1 MGWVRFV
8 LAALA
13 LPLVVAGFWLVFS
26 WQSQDVP
33 DADIPILISQPPTS
47 CETLQSSAVAFTLRA
62 ERRLEAAPAEAYAAA
77 ADAVVAS
84 ELAAIVCAPE
94 DWADA
99 KLRTRP
105 PELRQ
110 AAYRRLATGSIRDLD
125 AACAAMDES
134 FLADGSIEALLQ
146 ATGQAG
152 FANSLKEQ
160 SEAFVC
166 SDRPRYRIG
175 PERPQGGGGQE
186 EHYSQ
191 LSWTDPSVL

>member
-13 LPLVVAGFWLVFS
+13 LPLVIAGFWLVFS
-26 WQSQDVP
+26 WQSQPPAD
-33 DADIPILISQPPTS
+33 DAMPILISQPATS

-62 ERRLEAAPAEAYAAA
+62 ERRLEAEPAEAYAAA
-77 ADAVVAS
+77 SDALVAS
-84 ELAAIVCAPE
+84 ELAAVVCPPE

-125 AACAAMDES
+125 AACAAMDEG
-134 FLADGSIEALLQ
+134 FLADGSIEALLL
-146 ATGQAG
+146 ATGQTG

-160 SEAFVC
+160 SQAYVC
-166 SDRPRYRIG
+166 TDRPRYRIG
-175 PERPQGGGGQE
+175 PQRPQSGGEPGRPFVE
-186 EHYSQ
+186 P
-191 LSWTDPSVL
+191 SWSDRSIL